1 MPKIPVYQQ
10 QVGVVAGGLGP
21 RASSAAFEAPGRA
34 AAGFGKQLDDMGFA
48 LAKAEREREDRRV
61 LQEEGEAAK
70 QAALQAALE
79 DQSTDFNSAKINID
93 NKKTDYLDKLK
104 TNKKFSKRRLD
115 LVSRRIDAEFST
127 ASLSA
132 QKTAFDRGTQLT
144 TQADNTAL
152 DSFRQTLR
160 TAAPGSAPYVLAEAG
175 AKNTFDQ
182 ASKEN
187 RKLKETPQSFA
198 HNVKVDRFNTALNAA
213 TTPAELDAAYKEL
226 AKDKSLLPSVLTK
239 AKTAI
244 SQSKAVLGKELYEEI
259 SERILESEFDA
270 NEAEQVINGMTAGEN
285 FLITRNNGDTES
297 YNVAD
302 LTIGGRNK
310 LISELEAIKSDFK
323 NESRSANTSA
333 IMDGYQASGTDG
345 AVAIVQDVHMNT
357 EDPEEANAATLAAAR
372 TMAAQAQIAA
382 SEGNFQ
388 QAAMLANT
396 AQQIVS
402 ESFVGRPPLIESAD
416 TSVAANSIL
425 NSVAS
430 TKVDIVDEQQK
441 LAKHRAGVEAFR
453 AGTLDNYEG
462 IYGPDAEKKI
472 MNEALAGLGLPEQL
486 DLLSRNNMTS
496 PAIKGT
502 IDGAITQALSPS
514 FDPSA
519 MPNDVLEGLE
529 AYRQIKARGKGVL
542 TNHVPNEDDR
552 AFFNAVM
559 DLESVRV
566 DSVDAIVRVRQS
578 VNSEI
583 DVNPKYSNIKQA
595 VDQIKDGAVK
605 SILGIQISGQEIK
618 NRTYIHS
625 KVENLTKVYMRTGT
639 FDEAGAIEQAIKDI
653 NESHINLRGH
663 LLPRRKSYPKDI
675 KRMIDLAAEDYF
687 NKNQAREAGDL
698 GKSTELELDEISLI
712 PAPGRSDE
720 WMIVI
725 NSEIATQ
732 YGDPLYTIK
741 DLQGLLAGDA
751 KTKQK
756 DLILRHAK
764 NKGVDDASMAKKQIQ
779 DLRRQANELTG
790 LSLSK
795 IREEQGEQAAES
807 AIAKR
812 ESLLQEA
819 DELEKLRTDFE
830 RLQRGS

>member
-1 MPKIPVYQQ
+1 MVKIPIRQQ
-10 QVGVVAGGLGP
+10 QVGVAAGSLGP

-34 AAGFGKQLDDMGFA
+34 AAGFGKQLDDMGFR
-48 LAKAEREREDRRV
+48 LAEAEREREDRRV
-61 LQEEGEAAK
+61 LQEEGQAAK
-70 QAALQAALE
+70 EAALQAALE
-79 DQSTDFNSAKINID
+79 DQSTDFNSAKENIQS
-93 NKKTDYLDKLK
+93 KKTEYLDKLK
-104 TNKKFSKRRLD
+104 TNKNFSKRRLS
-115 LVSRRIDAEFST
+115 LVTRRIDAEFAT

-160 TAAPGSAPYVLAEAG
+160 TSAPGSAPYMLAEAG
-175 AKNTFDQ
+175 VKNTFDQ
-182 ASKEN
+182 AAKEN
-187 RKLKETPQSFA
+187 RKLNYTPQSFA
-198 HNVKVDRFNTALNAA
+198 HNVKVDRFNTAVNAA
-213 TTPAELDAAYKEL
+213 TTPAELDAAYQEL
-226 AKDKSLLPSVLTK
+226 AQDKSLLPSVLTK
-239 AKTAI
+239 AKTAVT
-244 SQSKAVLGKELYEEI
+244 QSKAVLGKELYEQT
-259 SERILESEFDA
+259 SERILESELDA
-270 NEAEQVINGMTAGEN
+270 TEAEQIIQGMTAGED
-285 FLITRNNGDTES
+285 FSFTRNNGDIES

-302 LTIGGRNK
+302 LPIGRRNK

-333 IMDGYQASGTDG
+333 IMDGYDSAGTDG
-345 AVAIVQDVHMNT
+345 ALAIVQSIHTDT
-357 EDPEEANAATLAAAR
+357 EDPEEANAAALAAAR

-382 SEGNFQ
+382 LEGDFK
-388 QAAMLANT
+388 QADMLSNT
-396 AQQIVS
+396 AQAIVS
-402 ESFVGRPPLIESAD
+402 ESFIGRPTLIESAD

-425 NSVAS
+425 KSVAS
-430 TKVDIVDEQQK
+430 TKVDIIDQQQK

-472 MNEALAGLGLPEQL
+472 MSEALAGLGLPEQL

-496 PAIKGT
+496 PTIKG
-502 IDGAITQALSPS
+502 IISGAKTQALSPS
-514 FDPSA
+514 FDPNA
-519 MPNDVLEGLE
+519 VPNDVLEGLE

-559 DLESVRV
+559 DLESVGV
-566 DSVDAIVRVRQS
+566 DSIDAIVRVRQS
-578 VNSEI
+578 INSEI
-583 DVNPKYSNIKQA
+583 DVNPKYANIKQA
-595 VDQIKDGAVK
+595 VDQIKDGAVT
-605 SILGIQISGQEIK
+605 SIFGIEISGKEIK
-618 NRTYIHS
+618 NRTYVHS
-625 KVENLTKVYMRTGT
+625 KIESLTKIYMRTGN
-639 FDEAGAIEQAIKDI
+639 FDETGALEQAISDI

-675 KRMIDLAAEDYF
+675 EKMIDLAAKDF
-687 NKNQAREAGDL
+687 FDKNQAREAGDP
-698 GKSTELELDEISLI
+698 GKFTELELDEISLI

-720 WMIVI
+720 WMIVT
-725 NSEIATQ
+725 NSGLATQ
-732 YGDPLYTIK
+732 YGDPLYTIE
-741 DLQGLLAGDA
+741 DLKGLLAGDA
-751 KTKQK
+751 KTNQE
-756 DLILRHAK
+756 DLIKQNAK

-790 LSLSK
+790 LSLSN
-795 IREEQGEQAAES
+795 IRKQQGEEAADA

-819 DELEKLRTDFE
+819 DELEKLRIEFE